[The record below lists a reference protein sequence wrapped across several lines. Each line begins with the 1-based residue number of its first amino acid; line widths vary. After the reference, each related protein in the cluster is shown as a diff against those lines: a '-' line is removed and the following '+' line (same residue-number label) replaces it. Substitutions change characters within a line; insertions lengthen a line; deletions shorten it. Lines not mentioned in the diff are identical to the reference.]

1 MNEFLAKV
9 KTKLEELAHWFREH
23 WYPKPPPPP
32 VVEMKDPDPVNPKA
46 KKGVRKP
53 PVKRK

>member
-32 VVEMKDPDPVNPKA
+32 VVEMKEPDPVNPKA